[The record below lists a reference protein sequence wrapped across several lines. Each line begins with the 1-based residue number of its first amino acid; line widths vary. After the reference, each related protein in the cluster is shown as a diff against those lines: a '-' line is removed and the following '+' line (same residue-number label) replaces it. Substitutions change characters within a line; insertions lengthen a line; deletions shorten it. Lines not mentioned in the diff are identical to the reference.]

1 MASCFFRREVS
12 VLDES
17 DRCCYTEIGSGNA
30 DMEILSEMGEEMI
43 NFINS
48 FVSYGLLMLITVA
61 ICGFGVFLGIT
72 LRKRKDAA
80 QTDAQEPGEAS

>member
-1 MASCFFRREVS
+1 
-12 VLDES
+12 
-17 DRCCYTEIGSGNA
+17 
-30 DMEILSEMGEEMI
+30 MI

-48 FVSYGLLMLITVA
+48 FLSYGLLMLITVA

-80 QTDAQEPGEAS
+80 QTGVKEPEEAS

>member
-1 MASCFFRREVS
+1 
-12 VLDES
+12 
-17 DRCCYTEIGSGNA
+17 
-30 DMEILSEMGEEMI
+30 MI

-48 FVSYGLLMLITVA
+48 FLSYGLLMLLTIA

-80 QTDAQEPGEAS
+80 QAGAKEQEEAS